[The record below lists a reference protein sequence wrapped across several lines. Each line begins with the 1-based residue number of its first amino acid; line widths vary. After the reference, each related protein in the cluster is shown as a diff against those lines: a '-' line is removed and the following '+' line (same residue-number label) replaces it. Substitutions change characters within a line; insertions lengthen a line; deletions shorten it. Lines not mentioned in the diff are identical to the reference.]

1 MASKPPNMGMP
12 GGCGRGVGLVMLLIV
27 LVLAFLFASWAFFG
41 SDTPDPIDTGSP
53 ATAPP

>member
-1 MASKPPNMGMP
+1 MGMP